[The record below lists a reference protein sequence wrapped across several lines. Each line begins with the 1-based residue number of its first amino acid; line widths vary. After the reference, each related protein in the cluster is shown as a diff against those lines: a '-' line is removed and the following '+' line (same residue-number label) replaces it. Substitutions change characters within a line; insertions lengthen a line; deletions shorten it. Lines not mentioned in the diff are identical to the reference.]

1 MKQPS
6 PRRTWLLRAPF
17 VVAILVLA
25 GAVFV
30 VSTLREIS
38 STRATLLA
46 LSTAH
51 AERVRLVVGESEAHA
66 VTAFEA
72 WEKQA
77 GERLLAVAALADRMV
92 ADGHRTQAR
101 MDSLATANDLVCLTV
116 RAGDGHVLAAAQ
128 VSDDEHQEAACW
140 DELAT
145 GGLTD
150 LKPGESRAQHVS
162 IGNGATYRLIGARR
176 RPDGGLVCAGMDEKA
191 LAQVRRSIGPGRLL
205 QALGRQEGTVFL
217 ALQNASG
224 ILAATPNVTELS
236 SVGEDTLLARVLAT
250 GQSAQREITFDG
262 RPTLETVSMLAVDAR
277 SVSLLR
283 VGQDLTGVRKLQRD
297 TARSLAVHSLLLLV
311 ALGAGAALLLASRR
325 LDVANAAWEAARRE
339 VTALE
344 AEQARRERSFALGEL
359 ASGVAHEIRNPLNA
373 IGMVAQRLGRE
384 FTPTADVP
392 EYRQLTDTVRG
403 EVGRINRIIEQFLR
417 YARPAAPSPRT
428 VDLAVLVHDI
438 AALVRARFDVKQVT
452 LVVSAPAH
460 LEAVID
466 PDLISQALHNLLD
479 NALDAC
485 PAGAMATIE
494 LRVEGDRV
502 LLTVRDTGPGIVPAD
517 LPRLFNLYHTTKPDG
532 TGVGLAIVDQVASLH
547 GGRALAASEPGQGAT
562 FTLDLPLS
570 GAARDAP

>member
-1 MKQPS
+1 MNRPS
-6 PRRTWLLRAPF
+6 PRRSWLLRPPF
-17 VVAILVLA
+17 VMAILVLA
-25 GAVFV
+25 GVVFV
-30 VSTLREIS
+30 VSTLREIQT
-38 STRATLLA
+38 TRATLVA
-46 LSTAH
+46 LSADH

-77 GERLLAVAALADRMV
+77 GDRLLAVAALADRMV
-92 ADGHRTQAR
+92 HDGHPVQAR
-101 MDSLATANDLVCLTV
+101 FDSLASANDLACLTV
-116 RAGDGHVLAAAQ
+116 RGGDSRVLAAAQ
-128 VSDDEHQEAACW
+128 VSGGEHQEAACW

-150 LKPGESRAQHVS
+150 LKPGTSRAQHVS
-162 IGNGATYRLIGARR
+162 IGDGSTYRLVGARR

-205 QALGRQEGTVFL
+205 QALGRQDGTVFL
-217 ALQNASG
+217 ALQNANG

-250 GQSAQREITFDG
+250 GQPALREITFDG
-262 RPTLETVSMLAVDAR
+262 RPTLETVSMLAVDDR

-283 VGQDLTGVRKLQRD
+283 VGLDLTGIRKLQGD
-297 TARSLAVHSLLLLV
+297 TARSLAVHSLLLLA

-325 LDVANAAWEAARRE
+325 LDVANAAWEQARRE
-339 VTALE
+339 VSALE

-384 FTPTADVP
+384 FTPTADGP
-392 EYRQLTDTVRG
+392 EYRQLTDVVRG

-428 VDLAVLVHDI
+428 VDLAVLVGDI
-438 AALVRARFDVKQVT
+438 TALVRARFDVKQVT
-452 LVVSAPAH
+452 LAVEAPTH
-460 LEAVID
+460 LEAVVD

-485 PAGAMATIE
+485 PAGAGVTIT
-494 LRVEGDRV
+494 LRAERERV
-502 LLTVRDTGPGIVPAD
+502 LLAVRDTGPGIAPAD

-547 GGRALAASEPGQGAT
+547 GGRALVESEPGRGAT

-570 GAARDAP
+570 AAARDA